1 MFCDLGGRIAEAE
14 TARPMQPR
22 LLIAVACALLAGWL
36 APVAGRAQTT
46 TTLAPTADVW
56 TRQNQATQTN
66 NTTTLTLEPTKR
78 QTLIQFDISSVPAF
92 HNAII
97 SAKLRLYVTQASTDG
112 GTIHAYRTTAAW
124 SETTATWTNM
134 SANYDATS
142 QGTGVPSTLNQY
154 VELDVTNLVRSWR
167 SGTANYG
174 MTLMTVGGAS
184 TTSYNSREAAD
195 AAARPQLV
203 IVSTGDPSYT
213 ISKLTQVVS
222 DPANGTTQPKRMPG
236 AVIEHLV
243 TVSST
248 NPNVSDSNSVA
259 LAEVLPTQTSLYVGD
274 IGAPGGGPV
283 SFSNGSPSSG
293 LTYTYVSLASGTD
306 DLSFSSNGGV
316 SFTYVPV
323 PDANGY
329 DSTVTHLRIAPKGI
343 FAGATSGNPS
353 FSYQFRVKNK

>member
-36 APVAGRAQTT
+36 TPVAGRAQTT
-46 TTLAPTADVW
+46 TTLTPTADVW

-66 NTTTLTLEPTKR
+66 NTTSLTMEPTKR

-97 SAKLRLYVTQASTDG
+97 SAKLRLYVTSASTDG

-124 SETTATWTNM
+124 DEATANWTNM
-134 SANYDATS
+134 STNYDATS
-142 QGTGVPSTLNQY
+142 QGTAVPSTANQY
-154 VELDVTNLVRSWR
+154 VELDVTTLVRNWR

-174 MTLMTVGGAS
+174 MTLLTIGGAT
-184 TTSYNSREAAD
+184 TTSYPSREAAD
-195 AAARPQLV
+195 AATRPQLV
-203 IVSTGDPSYT
+203 IVSTGDPSYS

-222 DPANGTTQPKRMPG
+222 DPSNGTTQPKRMPG
-236 AVIEHLV
+236 AVIQHLV

-248 NPNVSDSNSVA
+248 NPNVSDPNSVA
-259 LAEVLPTQTSLYVGD
+259 LAEVLPAQASLYVGD
-274 IGAPGGGPV
+274 LGGPGGGPV
-283 SFSNGSPSSG
+283 TFSNGSPTSG
-293 LTYTYVSLASGTD
+293 LTYTYTSLASGTD
-306 DLSFSSNGGV
+306 DLSFSNNGGV
-316 SFTYVPV
+316 SYTHVPT
-323 PDANGY
+323 PDADGY
-329 DSTVTHLRIAPKGI
+329 DGTVTHLRIAPKGT
-343 FAGATSGNPS
+343 FAGASSGNPS